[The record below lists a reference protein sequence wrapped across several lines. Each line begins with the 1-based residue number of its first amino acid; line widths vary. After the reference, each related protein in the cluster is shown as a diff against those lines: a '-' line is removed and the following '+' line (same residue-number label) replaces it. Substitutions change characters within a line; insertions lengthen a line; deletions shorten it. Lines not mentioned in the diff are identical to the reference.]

1 VLFQLFFRK
10 SKLSG
15 ILKKDK
21 HNGKVPDSMNL
32 LAKLKNL
39 ESLTASEQTLV
50 HYILEF
56 PDQVIRFSP
65 QELAEHSYVS
75 ISTIY
80 RLINKLELDGLN
92 DLKLALVNNL
102 NEQRTEP
109 IIDIDYP
116 ISAEDNLYAMTKKL
130 KTVYEQTLQATMDT
144 NDLDRMTI
152 NSELLKN
159 AKYIDIYA
167 SSANIYFAQNFQFQ
181 MQEIGRQIQVP
192 IDDYMQNLSAANS
205 TAEHLAIVVSY
216 EGRGSSVKKILATL
230 QKNQTKILLITA
242 KNSPLRQL
250 EVDGLCLFPS
260 LENHYNK
267 ISSFS
272 TRMSLMYLFD
282 SLYLS
287 YFNQDY
293 EKNLAYKL
301 ENYQK
306 MNPKLI

>member
-1 VLFQLFFRK
+1 
-10 SKLSG
+10 
-15 ILKKDK
+15 
-21 HNGKVPDSMNL
+21 MNL

-39 ESLTASEQTLV
+39 KSLTASEETLV

-56 PDQVIRFSP
+56 PDKVIRFSP

-102 NEQRTEP
+102 NEHRTEP
-109 IIDIDYP
+109 IINIDYP

-130 KTVYEQTLQATMDT
+130 KTVYEQTVQATMDT
-144 NDLDRMTI
+144 NDFDQLSS
-152 NSELLKN
+152 NSELLKQ
-159 AKYIDIYA
+159 AKFIDIYA

-181 MQEIGRQIQVP
+181 MQEIGKQINVP

-205 TAEHLAIVVSY
+205 TADHLGIVVSY
-216 EGRGSSVKKILATL
+216 EGRGTSTPKILKTL
-230 QKNQTKILLITA
+230 QKNQSKILLITA

-250 EVDGLCLFPS
+250 AVDGLCLFPS

-272 TRMSLMYLFD
+272 TRLSLMYLFD

-287 YFNQDY
+287 YFNHDY

-306 MNPKLI
+306 LNPNLI